1 MVKARDRLHVVEDVK
16 VRGGHVAGDEEGPV
30 VVAVAGVPQERE
42 VGAVEVKGAA
52 DDAGAGR
59 ESS

>member
-1 MVKARDRLHVVEDVK
+1 M
-16 VRGGHVAGDEEGPV
+16 AGDEEGPV

-42 VGAVEVKGAA
+42 VGALEVEGAA

-59 ESS
+59 EAGRWRRSASLGHLIE

>member
-1 MVKARDRLHVVEDVK
+1 MVKARDWLHVIADVQ
-16 VRGGHVAGDEEGPV
+16 VGGRDVAGDEEGPV